1 MAAFVTDADLVRLA
15 PRVFVDAAEEATDVL
30 SATDG
35 ATSVT
40 TLTSAGSDFAAL
52 DVDAGD
58 VALIAGEPMEV
69 IERVSATALTVS
81 KPRADDAAAAIAPGD
96 GSAQTLIIRSFARL
110 RTQVEDFTLRL
121 LGVGEISG
129 GIMIESSMILNPS
142 DLTAYLAQRIIAQ
155 AYARASSANPAEAA
169 LAALAQQHAVEA
181 ERVRRSL
188 AIRLDLDGDGEADAT
203 RRLSVITL
211 RPR

>member
-1 MAAFVTDADLVRLA
+1 MAAYVTDVDLLRLA
-15 PRVFVDAAEEATDVL
+15 PRVFIDAAAEPTDLL
-30 SATDG
+30 SAADG
-35 ATSVT
+35 ATSGT
-40 TLTSAGSDFAAL
+40 TLTSVASDFAAS

-58 VALIAGEPMEV
+58 VVLIAGEPLEV

-96 GSAQTLIIRSFARL
+96 GSAQAVIIRSFARL

-121 LGVGEISG
+121 LGIGEISG
-129 GIMIESSMILNPS
+129 GITIESSMILNPA
-142 DLTAYLAQRIIAQ
+142 DLTAYLAQRTVAQ
-155 AYARASSANPAEAA
+155 VYARASSADPADAS

-181 ERVRRSL
+181 ERLRRSL